1 MKRVLVTG
9 ASGLLG
15 RALLPR
21 LLDAGY
27 EVHAVTTDAARL
39 AFAPG
44 AQARTADL
52 RDGAACR
59 AVVERVRPEALVH
72 LAWDQKDAGFRNAP
86 ANLDWLSVS
95 VNLLRAFYDCGGKR
109 FLFAGTS
116 SEYDGRSGRMEE
128 TAAARPVSMYGQ
140 CKRAFSET
148 LQAFAERY
156 GVSAVTPRYFTIYG
170 EHDGHAFGATPAA
183 TADFLAGRPV
193 ACRAPNTLRDYIYAG
208 DAAAATLLLL
218 ESELC
223 GAVNVA
229 SGVPRSMRAVFTALA
244 RAADALPLLSF
255 ENEDQPGDILV
266 ADTGRLNRELGFT
279 CRMNFEEGLRRTVA
293 WRRKQGGHS

>member
-1 MKRVLVTG
+1 MKRLLVTG

-15 RALLPR
+15 HALLPL

-27 EVHAVTTDAARL
+27 EVHAVTTNAARL

-44 AQARTADL
+44 VRAQITDL
-52 RDGAACR
+52 CDGAACR
-59 AVVERVRPEALVH
+59 AVVERVCPEALVH
-72 LAWDQKDAGFRNAP
+72 LAWDQKNAGFRNAP
-86 ANLDWLSVS
+86 TNLDWLAVS

-148 LQAFAERY
+148 LQAFAARY
-156 GVSAVTPRYFTIYG
+156 GLSAVVARYFTIYG
-170 EHDGHAFGATPAA
+170 EHDGHGFGAIPAA
-183 TADFLAGRPV
+183 TAGFLAGRPV
-193 ACRAPNTLRDYIYAG
+193 VCRAPNTLRDYIYVG
-208 DAAAATLLLL
+208 DAAAATLALL
-218 ESELC
+218 ESGLC
-223 GAVNVA
+223 GVVNVA

>member
-44 AQARTADL
+44 AQAQTADL
-52 RDGAACR
+52 RDGAVCR

-148 LQAFAERY
+148 LQTFAGQY
-156 GVSAVTPRYFTIYG
+156 GVSAVTARYFTIYG
-170 EHDGHAFGATPAA
+170 EHDGHAFGAIPAA
-183 TADFLAGRPV
+183 TADFLAGRP
-193 ACRAPNTLRDYIYAG
+193 LE
-208 DAAAATLLLL
+208 LL